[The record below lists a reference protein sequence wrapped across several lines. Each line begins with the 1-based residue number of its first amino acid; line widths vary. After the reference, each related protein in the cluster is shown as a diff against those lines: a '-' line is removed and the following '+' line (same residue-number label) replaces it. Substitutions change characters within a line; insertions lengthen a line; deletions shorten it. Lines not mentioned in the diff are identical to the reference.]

1 MSKKPVAKQVPRSTP
16 RYQSFGKVAKNPEQR
31 CVFNHRV
38 EQVVRAFLA
47 GRIAQKLTT
56 TSVPAMLLGERTEV
70 HIGKMNTC
78 EGDIHIAGDV
88 VTACALLGVSARKIM
103 DKLICI
109 SVEHDDV
116 KYPAVSIDNSKI
128 ISDMTAPLGAVYY
141 AVEQTLKR
149 A

>member
-1 MSKKPVAKQVPRSTP
+1 MSKQPVVKRSTP

-38 EQVVRAFLA
+38 EQVVRAFLV
-47 GRIAQKLTT
+47 GRVTQKPTA
-56 TSVPAMLLGERTEV
+56 TSVPAMLLGESTEV

-141 AVEQTLKR
+141 AVEQTLNR